1 MKEEAKLLIVCTRT
15 LFNVSDK
22 WFWYVF
28 VCVCVCVCVCVL
40 GGRSLLEQVRGAG
53 WAINQRQST
62 HCCHLLIGKPTLVA
76 ENVN

>member
-1 MKEEAKLLIVCTRT
+1 MLIVCTRT

-28 VCVCVCVCVCVL
+28 VCVCW
-40 GGRSLLEQVRGAG
+40 GGRSLLEQVKGAG